1 MKNDK
6 ETRYLPT
13 PIEVRDG
20 EANSDGMP
28 TIEGRA
34 VVYGAWSHDLGGF
47 RERFEP
53 GAFGD
58 LSGAD
63 VLASLNHDM
72 QRQLLG
78 RTPDTL
84 NLRDTKDALEYRI
97 SPPNTQ
103 AARDAVELIRSGI
116 VPGSSFTFRVKAGGE
131 EVGEDKDGNVTR
143 TIKRDGAELFE
154 VAPVAS
160 PAYPQTDTSVAERSI
175 NAYRRQR
182 AERTAEQLDREVGL
196 RERELAL

>member
-1 MKNDK
+1 MRDK

-13 PIEVRDG
+13 KVELRERDG
-20 EANSDGMP
+20 EGDKLPA
-28 TIEGRA
+28 IEGRA

-58 LSGAD
+58 LDGAD

-72 QRQLLG
+72 RAQLLG

-84 NLRDTKDALEYRI
+84 TLRDGKDGLDYRI
-97 SPPNTQ
+97 TPPDTG

-131 EVGEDKDGNVTR
+131 KIAEDKDGNVTR
-143 TIKRDGAELFE
+143 TVTDAELFE

-160 PAYPQTDTSVAERSI
+160 PAYPQTDTSVAQRSI
-175 NAYRRQR
+175 EAFKKSKTNAEEQRFKAADAELELHRRWIG
-182 AERTAEQLDREVGL
+182 V
-196 RERELAL
+196 